1 MAEITIKDIAKQCG
15 VGVST
20 VSRAL
25 NNHPDINPE
34 TRKKIMEVIE
44 ETGFIPNNSA
54 RNLKRTDAKCI
65 AVLIKGITNPFFS
78 NMIQIIEEETQ
89 RNKYALV
96 LRHVESHEDEVDVAL
111 ELEKEKRLRGIVFL
125 GGRFDHS
132 EEKLAKLNVPFIF
145 STIGVAGLDHA
156 AKAEFSNIAV
166 DDRLESR
173 KMTEYLISL
182 GHRNIAIIAERPENP
197 IGRLRVEGYREAY
210 QRQHMTVPEEMICYV
225 QEEMNHYSMENGYV
239 TVRKLLE
246 SEAGEKMTAIYAS
259 SDALAIGACRA
270 VLEAGKRIPEDI
282 SVAGYDGIEIGE
294 YYNPKL
300 TTIKQPVEMMAKK
313 TIGLLL
319 DVIAGREEHQQIIF
333 PAELVV
339 RESTG
344 PVTKLCGSD

>member
-15 VGVST
+15 VGIST
-20 VSRAL
+20 VSRAI

-65 AVLIKGITNPFFS
+65 AVLVKGITNPFFS

-96 LRHVESHEDEVDVAL
+96 LRHVEAHEDEVDVAL

-125 GGRFDHS
+125 GGRFVHS

-145 STIGVAGLDHA
+145 STIGVDITDRIGRV
-156 AKAEFSNIAV
+156 EFSNIAV
-166 DDRLESR
+166 DDKLESK
-173 KMTEYLISL
+173 KMTEYLLGL
-182 GHRNIAIIAERPENP
+182 GHRQIAIIAEKPEQP
-197 IGRLRVEGYREAY
+197 VGRLRMEGFREAY
-210 QRQHMTVPEEMICYV
+210 EERGLAVSEDMICYV
-225 QEEMNHYSMENGYV
+225 QDDIDSYSMENGYL
-239 TVRKLLE
+239 TAKKLME
-246 SEAGEKMTAIYAS
+246 SEMGTKVTAIYAT
-259 SDALAIGACRA
+259 SDSLAIGACRA
-270 VLEAGKRIPEDI
+270 VLEAGKKIPEDI
-282 SVAGYDGIEIGE
+282 SVAGYDGIEMGE

-300 TTIKQPVEMMAKK
+300 TTIKQPVEEMAKK

-319 DVIAGREEHQQIIF
+319 DVIAEREEHQQIIF
-333 PAELVV
+333 PAELVA
-339 RESTG
+339 RESTR
-344 PVTKLCGSD
+344 KYK